1 MSSSTALT
9 GADARARPEHTLLSR
24 VLAVLQRIGRSV
36 MLPIAV
42 MPAAGVLLRLG
53 SDDILGERGI
63 GPKAVGEHG
72 LYLASLTGW
81 HWLVF
86 VEQVCAAAGNGIY
99 NFLPLLF
106 AIGVAVGFAKKADGT
121 VALAAAVGYL
131 VYNEVT
137 AAVFAMPITAGQQW
151 ATAWYGTTT
160 VAGKT
165 TLDTSDAINKNP
177 TYVLGGILV
186 GILAALL
193 YQRFHR
199 IKLPTYLA
207 FFGGRRFVPIVTA
220 FAATFLGVVM
230 GLIWQWPGAAIT
242 YLGKQAAAHASVGAG
257 IYGVV
262 DRLLLPFG
270 LHHIPNN
277 LVWTS
282 AVGGTCTERGV
293 AYMGDQAC
301 FFHGDPNSGMFMTG
315 FFPIMMFALPAAA
328 FAIVRCARPEK
339 RKMIG
344 GIMLSAAL
352 CSFLTG
358 VTEPIEFA
366 FLFVAPELFVIHA
379 LLTGI
384 SMALCNALGIH
395 DGFSFSAGLIDYVFN
410 FDIATKPILLI
421 PIGMCFAVVYYAL
434 FTFAIKKFNIMTPG
448 REPDEPDASAPE
460 AVSEAVPE
468 AIPEAVPEAAASVL
482 SAVGEADSVDSVSS
496 AAADP
501 VRPVR

>member
-1 MSSSTALT
+1 MTASA
-9 GADARARPEHTLLSR
+9 ADGLPPTARTLGPGSR
-24 VLAVLQRIGRSV
+24 ILAVLQRIGRSV

-53 SDDILGERGI
+53 SPDILGERGA
-63 GPKAVGEHG
+63 GAKAVGEHG

-81 HWLVF
+81 HWLVY
-86 VEQVCAAAGNGIY
+86 VQQVCAAAGNGIY

-106 AIGVAVGFAKKADGT
+106 AIGVSVGFAKKADGT

-137 AAVFAMPITAGQQW
+137 AAVFAMPITRSQQW

-160 VAGKT
+160 IDGRTALNT
-165 TLDTSDAINKNP
+165 TDAINKNP
-177 TYVLGGILV
+177 TYVLGGIMI

-193 YQRFHR
+193 YQRFYR

-220 FAATFLGVVM
+220 FAAMLLGVVM

-242 YLGKQAAAHASVGAG
+242 ALGKQAASHASLGAG
-257 IYGVV
+257 VYGIV

-282 AVGGTCTERGV
+282 AVGGTCTANGV
-293 AYMGDQAC
+293 TYNGDQLC

-328 FAIVRCARPEK
+328 LAITRCARPEK
-339 RKMIG
+339 RKAIG

-366 FLFVAPELFVIHA
+366 FLFVAPALFGIHA
-379 LLTGI
+379 LLTGV

-410 FDIATKPILLI
+410 FDIASRPLWLI
-421 PIGMCFAVVYYAL
+421 PIGLCFAVIYYAL
-434 FTFAIKKFNIMTPG
+434 FTFAIKRFNLMTPG
-448 REPDEPDASAPE
+448 REPDDEGSASPVLEQQAE
-460 AVSEAVPE
+460 AKP
-468 AIPEAVPEAAASVL
+468 
-482 SAVGEADSVDSVSS
+482 
-496 AAADP
+496 DP
-501 VRPVR
+501 VR

>member
-1 MSSSTALT
+1 MTASP
-9 GADARARPEHTLLSR
+9 ADGVRPAARSAGRLSR
-24 VLAVLQRIGRSV
+24 ALAVLQRIGRSV

-53 SDDILGERGI
+53 SDDILGERATGTN
-63 GPKAVGEHG
+63 AAGEHG

-81 HWLVF
+81 HWLVY

-137 AAVFAMPITAGQQW
+137 AAVFAMPITASQQW

-160 VAGKT
+160 VDGRT
-165 TLDTSDAINKNP
+165 TLNTTDAINKNP

-220 FAATFLGVVM
+220 FAATLLGVAM

-242 YLGKQAAAHASVGAG
+242 WLGKQAAEHASLGAG
-257 IYGVV
+257 VYGIV

-282 AVGGTCTERGV
+282 AVGGTCSENGV
-293 AYMGDQAC
+293 TYMGDQAC
-301 FFHGDPNSGMFMTG
+301 FFHGDPHSGMFMTG

-328 FAIVRCARPEK
+328 LAIVRCARPEK

-366 FLFVAPELFVIHA
+366 FLFAAPALFGIHA
-379 LLTGI
+379 VLTGC

-410 FDIATKPILLI
+410 FDIATKPLLLI
-421 PIGMCFAVVYYAL
+421 PIGLGFAAIYYTL
-434 FTFAIKKFNIMTPG
+434 FTFAIKRFDLMTPG
-448 REPDEPDASAPE
+448 REPDEDA
-460 AVSEAVPE
+460 VV
-468 AIPEAVPEAAASVL
+468 IPEQEPRPEQVT
-482 SAVGEADSVDSVSS
+482 SS
-496 AAADP
+496 PDP
-501 VRPVR
+501 VR

>member
-1 MSSSTALT
+1 MTAPA
-9 GADARARPEHTLLSR
+9 ADGPPPAANPASR
-24 VLAVLQRIGRSV
+24 ILAVLQRIGRSV

-53 SDDILGERGI
+53 SDDILGERGA

-81 HWLVF
+81 HWLVY
-86 VEQVCAAAGNGIY
+86 VQQVCAAAGNGIY

-137 AAVFAMPITAGQQW
+137 AAVFAMPITRSQQW
-151 ATAWYGTTT
+151 ATAWYGTIT
-160 VAGKT
+160 VDGRT
-165 TLDTSDAINKNP
+165 TLNTTDAINKNP

-193 YQRFHR
+193 YQRYHR

-220 FAATFLGVVM
+220 FAATLLGVVM
-230 GLIWQWPGAAIT
+230 GLIWQWPGAVIT
-242 YLGKQAAAHASVGAG
+242 SLGKQAATHASLGAG
-257 IYGVV
+257 VYGVI

-282 AVGGTCTERGV
+282 AVGGTCTENGV
-293 AYMGDQAC
+293 TYNGDQLC
-301 FFHGDPNSGMFMTG
+301 FFHGDPKSGMFMTG

-328 FAIVRCARPEK
+328 LAITRCARPEK
-339 RKMIG
+339 RKAIG

-366 FLFVAPELFVIHA
+366 FLFVAPALFGIHA
-379 LLTGI
+379 LLTGV

-410 FDIATKPILLI
+410 FDIASKPLLI
-421 PIGMCFAVVYYAL
+421 LPIGLAFAALYYAL
-434 FTFAIKKFNIMTPG
+434 FTFAIKRFNLMTPG
-448 REPDEPDASAPE
+448 REPDEEASPQALERAE
-460 AVSEAVPE
+460 AKP
-468 AIPEAVPEAAASVL
+468 
-482 SAVGEADSVDSVSS
+482 
-496 AAADP
+496 DP
-501 VRPVR
+501 VR

>member
-1 MSSSTALT
+1 MTAPP
-9 GADARARPEHTLLSR
+9 ADGLPPAARPANR
-24 VLAVLQRIGRSV
+24 ILAVLQRIGRSV

-53 SDDILGERGI
+53 SDDILGERAT
-63 GPKAVGEHG
+63 GPKAASEHG

-81 HWLVF
+81 HWLVY

-106 AIGVAVGFAKKADGT
+106 AIGVAVGFAKRADGT

-137 AAVFAMPITAGQQW
+137 AAVFAMPITASQQW

-160 VAGKT
+160 VDGRT
-165 TLDTSDAINKNP
+165 TLDTTDAINKNP

-186 GILAALL
+186 GIMAALL

-199 IKLPTYLA
+199 MKLPTYLA

-220 FAATFLGVVM
+220 FAATFLGVIM

-242 YLGKQAAAHASVGAG
+242 WLGKLAAAHASLGAG
-257 IYGVV
+257 VYGVI

-282 AVGGTCTERGV
+282 AVGGTCTENGV
-293 AYMGDQAC
+293 TYMGDQAC
-301 FFHGDPNSGMFMTG
+301 FFHGDPHSGMFMTG

-328 FAIVRCARPEK
+328 LAIVRCARPEK

-366 FLFVAPELFVIHA
+366 FLFAAPLLFGIHA
-379 LLTGI
+379 VLTGC

-410 FDIATKPILLI
+410 FDIATKPLLLI
-421 PIGMCFAVVYYAL
+421 PIGLGFGAIYYAL
-434 FTFAIKKFNIMTPG
+434 FTFAIKKFDIMTPG
-448 REPDEPDASAPE
+448 REPDDPAVPAAIADPE
-460 AVSEAVPE
+460 AREVEAKESEAKEIEP
-468 AIPEAVPEAAASVL
+468 ASPAAGSAGSEAANP
-482 SAVGEADSVDSVSS
+482 VS
-496 AAADP
+496 DP
-501 VRPVR
+501 AR

>member
-1 MSSSTALT
+1 MTAPA
-9 GADARARPEHTLLSR
+9 ADGLPPAAPVASR
-24 VLAVLQRIGRSV
+24 ILAVLQRIGRSV

-53 SDDILGERGI
+53 SDDILGERGS
-63 GPKAVGEHG
+63 GASAVGEHG

-81 HWLVF
+81 HWLVY
-86 VEQVCAAAGNGIY
+86 VQHVCAAAGNGIY

-137 AAVFAMPITAGQQW
+137 AAVFAMPITASQQW
-151 ATAWYGTTT
+151 ATTWYGTTT
-160 VAGKT
+160 VDGRT
-165 TLDTSDAINKNP
+165 TLNTTDAINKNP

-220 FAATFLGVVM
+220 FAATLLGVVM

-242 YLGKQAAAHASVGAG
+242 WLGKQAAAHASLGAG
-257 IYGVV
+257 AYGLI

-282 AVGGTCTERGV
+282 AVGGTCSEGGV
-293 AYMGDQAC
+293 TYMGDQAC
-301 FFHGDPNSGMFMTG
+301 FFHGDAKSGMFMTG

-328 FAIVRCARPEK
+328 LAITRCARPEK

-366 FLFVAPELFVIHA
+366 FLFVAPALFGIHA
-379 LLTGI
+379 VLTGV

-410 FDIATKPILLI
+410 FDIATRPLLII
-421 PIGMCFAVVYYAL
+421 PIGLGFAALYYAL
-434 FTFAIKKFNIMTPG
+434 FTFAIKRFNLMTPG
-448 REPDEPDASAPE
+448 REPDDEAGPQIPEQAAEPDPAPR
-460 AVSEAVPE
+460 PD
-468 AIPEAVPEAAASVL
+468 PDPN
-482 SAVGEADSVDSVSS
+482 
-496 AAADP
+496 P
-501 VRPVR
+501 VR

>member
-1 MSSSTALT
+1 MKPAN
-9 GADARARPEHTLLSR
+9 RI
-24 VLAVLQRIGRSV
+24 LAVLQRIGRSV

-42 MPAAGVLLRLG
+42 MPAAGILLRLG
-53 SDDILGERGI
+53 SDDILGERGT
-63 GPKAVGEHG
+63 GGKAVGEHG

-81 HWLVF
+81 HWLVY
-86 VEQVCAAAGNGIY
+86 VEQVCAAAGNGIF

-106 AIGVAVGFAKKADGT
+106 AIGVAVGFAKRADGT

-137 AAVFAMPITAGQQW
+137 SAVFAMPITASQQW
-151 ATAWYGTTT
+151 AATWYGTDT
-160 VAGKT
+160 VGGHKV
-165 TLDTSDAINKNP
+165 LDTTDAINKNP

-186 GILAALL
+186 GIMAALL

-230 GLIWQWPGAAIT
+230 GLIWQWPASAINW
-242 YLGKQAAAHASVGAG
+242 LGNQAAAHSTLGAG
-257 IYGVV
+257 IYGLV

-282 AVGGTCTERGV
+282 AVGGTCSENGV
-293 AYMGDQAC
+293 DYMGDQTC
-301 FFHGDPNSGMFMTG
+301 FFHGDPHSGVFMTG

-328 FAIVRCARPEK
+328 LAIVRCARPEK

-366 FLFVAPELFVIHA
+366 FLFAAPLLFGIHA
-379 LLTGI
+379 VLTGC

-410 FDIATKPILLI
+410 FDIATKPLLLI
-421 PIGMCFAVVYYAL
+421 PIGLGFAVVYYVL
-434 FTFAIKKFNIMTPG
+434 FTFAIRKFDIMTPG
-448 REPDEPDASAPE
+448 REPDEPGSVPAESGSGSGAPE
-460 AVSEAVPE
+460 QEPAPAPSPE
-468 AIPEAVPEAAASVL
+468 AEPAPSPPPAPAPSTPRIDA
-482 SAVGEADSVDSVSS
+482 
-496 AAADP
+496 
-501 VRPVR
+501 

>member
-1 MSSSTALT
+1 MTAPTDGLPPAT
-9 GADARARPEHTLLSR
+9 KPANRI
-24 VLAVLQRIGRSV
+24 LAVLQRIGRSV

-42 MPAAGVLLRLG
+42 MPAAGILLRLG
-53 SDDILGERGI
+53 SDDILGERGT
-63 GPKAVGEHG
+63 GAKATGEHG

-81 HWLVF
+81 HWLVY
-86 VEQVCAAAGNGIY
+86 VEQVCAAAGNGIF

-106 AIGVAVGFAKKADGT
+106 AIGVAVGFAKRADGT

-137 AAVFAMPITAGQQW
+137 AAVFAMPITGDQQW
-151 ATAWYGTTT
+151 ASTWYGTST
-160 VAGKT
+160 VDGRT
-165 TLDTSDAINKNP
+165 VLDTTDAINKNP

-186 GILAALL
+186 GIMAALL
-193 YQRFHR
+193 YQRFYR
-199 IKLPTYLA
+199 MKLPTYLA

-220 FAATFLGVVM
+220 FAATFLGVIM

-242 YLGKQAAAHASVGAG
+242 WLGKQAATHATLGAG

-282 AVGGTCTERGV
+282 AVGGTCTENGID
-293 AYMGDQAC
+293 YMGDQTC
-301 FFHGDPNSGMFMTG
+301 FFHGDPNSGIFMTG

-328 FAIVRCARPEK
+328 LAIVRCARPEK

-366 FLFVAPELFVIHA
+366 FLFAAPLLFGIHA
-379 LLTGI
+379 VLTGC

-410 FDIATKPILLI
+410 FDIATKPLLLI
-421 PIGMCFAVVYYAL
+421 PVGLGFALVYYSL
-434 FTFAIKKFNIMTPG
+434 FTFAIKKFDIMTPG
-448 REPDEPDASAPE
+448 REPDEPGTASADSGGGSLETP
-460 AVSEAVPE
+460 
-468 AIPEAVPEAAASVL
+468 AAAPKI
-482 SAVGEADSVDSVSS
+482 EA
-496 AAADP
+496 
-501 VRPVR
+501 

>member
-1 MSSSTALT
+1 MTAPT
-9 GADARARPEHTLLSR
+9 ADGLPPAAKPANRI
-24 VLAVLQRIGRSV
+24 LAVLQRIGRSV

-53 SDDILGERGI
+53 SDDILGERAA
-63 GPKAVGEHG
+63 GPKAATEHG

-81 HWLVF
+81 HWLVY

-106 AIGVAVGFAKKADGT
+106 AIGVAVGFARKADGT

-137 AAVFAMPITAGQQW
+137 AAVFAMPITASQQW

-160 VAGKT
+160 VDGRT
-165 TLDTSDAINKNP
+165 TLDTTDAINKNP

-186 GILAALL
+186 GITAALL

-199 IKLPTYLA
+199 VKPPTYLA
-207 FFGGRRFVPIVTA
+207 FFGGRRFVPIITA

-242 YLGKQAAAHASVGAG
+242 WLGKQAASHASLGAG
-257 IYGVV
+257 VYGVV

-282 AVGGTCTERGV
+282 AVGGTCAENGV
-293 AYMGDQAC
+293 DYMGDQAC
-301 FFHGDPNSGMFMTG
+301 FFHGDPHSGMFMTG

-328 FAIVRCARPEK
+328 LAIVRCASPGR

-366 FLFVAPELFVIHA
+366 FLFAAPLLFGIHA
-379 LLTGI
+379 VLTGC

-410 FDIATKPILLI
+410 FDIATKPLLLI
-421 PIGMCFAVVYYAL
+421 PIGLAFAVVYYAL
-434 FTFAIKKFNIMTPG
+434 FTFAIKRFDIMTPG
-448 REPDEPDASAPE
+448 REPEEP
-460 AVSEAVPE
+460 
-468 AIPEAVPEAAASVL
+468 AAASTT
-482 SAVGEADSVDSVSS
+482 APDEADPQPEP
-496 AAADP
+496 ADP
-501 VRPVR
+501 QPAAVPDEAEPVSAPAQPRTGPAR

>member
-1 MSSSTALT
+1 MTAPT
-9 GADARARPEHTLLSR
+9 ADGLPPAAKPANRI
-24 VLAVLQRIGRSV
+24 LAVLQRIGRSV

-53 SDDILGERGI
+53 SDDILGERSA
-63 GPKAVGEHG
+63 GPKAAGEHG

-81 HWLVF
+81 HWLVY

-106 AIGVAVGFAKKADGT
+106 AIGVAVGFARRADGT

-137 AAVFAMPITAGQQW
+137 AAVFAMPITAGRQW

-160 VAGKT
+160 VGGRT
-165 TLDTSDAINKNP
+165 TLDTTDAIDKNP

-186 GILAALL
+186 GIMAALL
-193 YQRFHR
+193 YERFHR

-242 YLGKQAAAHASVGAG
+242 WLGKQAAAHATVGAG
-257 IYGVV
+257 VYGLV

-282 AVGGTCTERGV
+282 AVGGTCTDNGV

-301 FFHGDPNSGMFMTG
+301 FFHGDPHSGMFMTG

-328 FAIVRCARPEK
+328 LAIVRNARPER

-366 FLFVAPELFVIHA
+366 FLFAAPLLFGIHA
-379 LLTGI
+379 VLTGC

-410 FDIATKPILLI
+410 FDIAGKPLLLI
-421 PIGMCFAVVYYAL
+421 PIGLAFAVLYYAL
-434 FTFAIKKFNIMTPG
+434 FSFAIKKFDIMTPG
-448 REPDEPDASAPE
+448 REPDEPG
-460 AVSEAVPE
+460 
-468 AIPEAVPEAAASVL
+468 AAAAR
-482 SAVGEADSVDSVSS
+482 SAEPEPTRAAEPDTAPAATATAVATAP

-501 VRPVR
+501 DPRSPVRRPPAR

>member
-1 MSSSTALT
+1 MTAPT
-9 GADARARPEHTLLSR
+9 ADGLPPAARPASR
-24 VLAVLQRIGRSV
+24 ILAVLQRIGRSV

-53 SDDILGERGI
+53 SDDILGERGT
-63 GPKAVGEHG
+63 GAKAAGEHG

-81 HWLVF
+81 HWLVY

-137 AAVFAMPITAGQQW
+137 AAVFAMPITAHQQW
-151 ATAWYGTTT
+151 AAAWYGTTT
-160 VAGKT
+160 ADGKT
-165 TLDTSDAINKNP
+165 SLDTTDAIDKNP

-220 FAATFLGVVM
+220 FAATFLGVIM

-242 YLGKQAAAHASVGAG
+242 WLGRQAAAHSILGSG
-257 IYGVV
+257 IYGVI

-282 AVGGTCTERGV
+282 AVGGTCTENGIT
-293 AYMGDQAC
+293 YEGDQAC
-301 FFHGDPNSGMFMTG
+301 FFHGDPHAGVFMTG

-328 FAIVRCARPEK
+328 LAITRCARPEK

-352 CSFLTG
+352 CSALTG

-366 FLFVAPELFVIHA
+366 FLFAAPGLFVIHA
-379 LLTGI
+379 LLTGC

-410 FDIATKPILLI
+410 FDIATKPLLII
-421 PIGMCFAVVYYAL
+421 PIGLGFAAVYYAL
-434 FTFAIKKFNIMTPG
+434 FTFAIKRFNIMTPG
-448 REPDEPDASAPE
+448 REPDEEPAASGTSPESTPSPAATPE
-460 AVSEAVPE
+460 ANPSPE
-468 AIPEAVPEAAASVL
+468 ASPSPGRVP
-482 SAVGEADSVDSVSS
+482 
-496 AAADP
+496 
-501 VRPVR
+501 

>member
-9 GADARARPEHTLLSR
+9 DADARARPGPKPLSR
-24 VLAVLQRIGRSV
+24 ALAVLQRIGRSV

-53 SDDILGERGI
+53 SDDILGERGT
-63 GPKAVGEHG
+63 GAKAAGEHG

-81 HWLVF
+81 HWLVY

-131 VYNEVT
+131 VFNEVT
-137 AAVFAMPITAGQQW
+137 TTMFAMPINKGL
-151 ATAWYGTTT
+151 ATTWYGSTADVT
-160 VAGKT
+160 
-165 TLDTSDAINKNP
+165 DTISKNP
-177 TYVLGGILV
+177 TYALGGITI
-186 GILAALL
+186 GIVSAIL
-193 YQRFHR
+193 YQRYYR
-199 IKLPTYLA
+199 IKLPPYLA

-242 YLGKQAAAHASVGAG
+242 SLGKQAAAHASLGAG
-257 IYGVV
+257 IYGIV

-366 FLFVAPELFVIHA
+366 FLFVAPELFGIHA
-379 LLTGI
+379 LLTGV

-410 FDIATKPILLI
+410 FDIATKPLLLI

-448 REPDEPDASAPE
+448 REPDEADASAAEAVPDAAPE
-460 AVSEAVPE
+460 AVPDAVLNV
-468 AIPEAVPEAAASVL
+468 VPEAAVAL
-482 SAVGEADSVDSVSS
+482 PSAAGEADSAEADSASS
-496 AAADP
+496 TSDR

>member
-1 MSSSTALT
+1 MTAPA
-9 GADARARPEHTLLSR
+9 ADGVAPNARRTASR
-24 VLAVLQRIGRSV
+24 ILAVLQRIGRSV

-53 SDDILGERGI
+53 SDDILGERGA
-63 GPKAVGEHG
+63 GAKAVGEHG

-81 HWLVF
+81 HWLVY
-86 VEQVCAAAGNGIY
+86 VQQVCAAAGNGIY

-137 AAVFAMPITAGQQW
+137 AAVFAMPITRGQQW

-160 VAGKT
+160 VDGRT
-165 TLDTSDAINKNP
+165 TLNTTDSINKNP

-220 FAATFLGVVM
+220 FAATLLGVVM

-242 YLGKQAAAHASVGAG
+242 ALGKQAAAHASLGAG
-257 IYGVV
+257 VYGVI

-282 AVGGTCTERGV
+282 AVGGTCSENGV
-293 AYMGDQAC
+293 TYNGDQAC

-328 FAIVRCARPEK
+328 LAITRCARPEK
-339 RKMIG
+339 RKAIG

-366 FLFVAPELFVIHA
+366 FLFVAPALFGIHA
-379 LLTGI
+379 LLTGV

-410 FDIATKPILLI
+410 FDIATKPLLII
-421 PIGMCFAVVYYAL
+421 PIGLAFAALYYVL
-434 FTFAIKKFNIMTPG
+434 FTFAIKRFNLMTPG
-448 REPDEPDASAPE
+448 REPDDEASAPQLVE
-460 AVSEAVPE
+460 ET
-468 AIPEAVPEAAASVL
+468 AAA
-482 SAVGEADSVDSVSS
+482 ANP
-496 AAADP
+496 DP
-501 VRPVR
+501 VR